1 MKNNNKNHHCHHHEH
16 NHNHSFK
23 IPLIGYALGVLVYI
37 LMLFIKN
44 DVIILSLSIISIILA
59 GYHVIF
65 EGFKDTVIESLEKK
79 RFSPNVHLLMT
90 LAAIGAIII
99 KEYNEATLLILIF
112 SGSHFL
118 EDYAESRSQKEITN
132 LLNISPQTARRV
144 NDDGSI
150 EIISISDVQINDN
163 LKVLIGDQIPTD
175 GVILKG
181 KTDINEAVITG
192 ESMPVFKETGEP
204 VYGSTI
210 NLSDEI
216 IIKVT
221 KDASQTVIAKII
233 ELVSQTKKN
242 ISKTAQ
248 LIKKIEPIYVTIV
261 LIFAPIFYL
270 LGRYVINWE
279 AQESFYKTMVY
290 LIVTSPCAL
299 AATDIP
305 ATLSAISNLAK
316 RGVLFKGG
324 SYLSNLSDM
333 KVVAFDKTGTITEGK
348 PVLVDKFLADPSNAT
363 EIKNYQS
370 IIVSMESKS
379 NHPLADAILE
389 HYKDIEAQDIEVE
402 NIIGVGLKT
411 VINNDTYVISKPS
424 YIKKVSE
431 TVKVKT
437 EKLAKEG
444 KTVIYFSKNYEV
456 LIIFALQDVPKENVN
471 KVMQYFNEQ
480 SIKTVMIT
488 GDSRLTAESIG
499 SQIGVSEIY
508 ANIMPEQK
516 QSIIENLQEKFG
528 VTAMLG
534 DGINDALA
542 LTTADIG
549 IAMKDGTDIAIDVAD
564 GVLMKNDLEKFVY
577 THKVSKKL
585 RNVVWQNIIFSLMVI
600 IFLLIN
606 NIIGHMDMPIAVLF
620 HEGSTVI
627 VILNGLRLLIPI
639 KK

>member
-1 MKNNNKNHHCHHHEH
+1 MKNNKNHHCNHHEH
-16 NHNHSFK
+16 DHNHSFK
-23 IPLIGYALGVLVYI
+23 IPLIGYAIGVLVYI
-37 LMLFIKN
+37 SMLFIKN
-44 DVIILSLSIISIILA
+44 EAIIFTASIISIILA

-65 EGFKDTVIESLEKK
+65 EGFKDTVSESIQKK

-112 SGSHFL
+112 AGSHFL

-132 LLNISPQTARRV
+132 LLNISPQTARRI
-144 NDDGSI
+144 NDDGTI
-150 EIISISDVQINDN
+150 EIISVGDVQINDN

-175 GVILKG
+175 GVIVKG
-181 KTDINEAVITG
+181 KTDINESVITG
-192 ESMPVFKETGEP
+192 ESMPVFKEIGET

-216 IIKVT
+216 VIKVT

-242 ISKTAQ
+242 LSKTAQ

-261 LIFAPIFYL
+261 LLFAPIFYL

-279 AQESFYKTMVY
+279 AQEAFYKTMVY

-348 PVLVDKFLADPSNAT
+348 PVLVDKFLADPSHAT
-363 EIKNYQS
+363 EIKKYQS

-389 HYKDIEAQDIEVE
+389 HYKDIEPQDIEVE
-402 NIIGVGLKT
+402 NIIGVGLKS
-411 VINNDTYVISKPS
+411 VIGDDTYVISKPS
-424 YIKKVSE
+424 YIKKVNE

-456 LIIFALQDVPKENVN
+456 LIIFALQDIPKANV
-471 KVMQYFNEQ
+471 KEVMQYFNEQ

-499 SQIGVSEIY
+499 NQIGVSEIY

-516 QSIIENLQEKFG
+516 QAIIENLQEKFG

-564 GVLMKNDLEKFVY
+564 GVLMKNDLHKFVY

-600 IFLLIN
+600 LFLLIN